1 MLPQYS
7 PSRTEFNESIV
18 DLVDAALTREEVD
31 VSHFDSFRNLD
42 HFQDTLR
49 SVLPQMLRHFS
60 VSGVVDQLVRLA
72 FDGCEHMDI
81 VDFKGLSAGTVGEAL
96 ETKELSG
103 VKEISL
109 SVDAI
114 HTTGASNSTAI
125 YLADALAQCSNIK
138 KIYVM
143 YEPEVMRN
151 YRPTRRRQSIE
162 FLARLLNKS
171 EDLSGTTIF
180 LSDIYQAAI
189 CKTLWFSRDY
199 QPPYNHFPIRNIFY
213 RTQLNAYDPA
223 TYCFGHF
230 RMDHMLLGPESFVAR
245 FLNWLRHPDFYMAG
259 MACGPETLAELSQLD
274 IRPLPIGG
282 RAQPQR
288 FLVAADTILA
298 RGWTLLVSKRTFTN
312 YLAVEDNMY
321 GSRENMPEYC

>member
-1 MLPQYS
+1 
-7 PSRTEFNESIV
+7 
-18 DLVDAALTREEVD
+18 
-31 VSHFDSFRNLD
+31 
-42 HFQDTLR
+42 
-49 SVLPQMLRHFS
+49 
-60 VSGVVDQLVRLA
+60 
-72 FDGCEHMDI
+72 
-81 VDFKGLSAGTVGEAL
+81 
-96 ETKELSG
+96 
-103 VKEISL
+103 
-109 SVDAI
+109 
-114 HTTGASNSTAI
+114 
-125 YLADALAQCSNIK
+125 
-138 KIYVM
+138 
-143 YEPEVMRN
+143 MRN
-151 YRPTRRRQSIE
+151 YQPIRRRQSIE
-162 FLARLLNKS
+162 FLARLLDKS
-171 EDLSGTTIF
+171 EDLLGTTIF

-230 RMDHMLLGPESFVAR
+230 RMDYMLLGPESFVAR

-288 FLVAADTILA
+288 FLEAADTILA

-312 YLAVEDNMY
+312 YLVVEDNMY
-321 GSRENMPEYC
+321 GSRENMPEYCQCMEYAFVRSGRDGQDGKPQVVGVRGFLEIMALEVDLDLVDKELMKTGSCIETWEEQAPFLPSMEALRLLDTDDEEDDLFREFLRSTVVPDTREHPEMDY